1 MFYFK
6 FFEVNISCRR
16 KYCLYHAVSIKLPP
30 SQPPLFIKD
39 LIQKL
44 LSYSLLS
51 YTVTAWE
58 MLQVVQDLTN
68 YLGGGIVMNKE
79 DVVQDMRSSKI

>member
-6 FFEVNISCRR
+6 FFEVSISCRR

-51 YTVTAWE
+51 YTVTA
-58 MLQVVQDLTN
+58 
-68 YLGGGIVMNKE
+68 LGDATSCTGSHQLPWGRHYDE
-79 DVVQDMRSSKI
+79 